1 MPTKPHTKT
10 PLIPKILNK
19 LEEYSDHPWVIDTE
33 TDGLKV
39 IGPGSLHNAQW
50 VGFMPAV
57 EGEEPY
63 AVTIG
68 AFNKFLRPR
77 FEDLALIG
85 HNIRFD
91 LHALNL
97 DPSKPIWDTMGYTYI
112 HSTTAL
118 KSLDAL
124 AELRGWDK
132 IKTPAE
138 IKAGKI
144 GTLDP
149 DKIREYLI
157 DDVVV
162 TYRLWLEQK
171 TQKSRIFDTF
181 VKDMNL
187 ERALA
192 RIQTRGV
199 RLLIDKMSMVT
210 NEAKR
215 SLGVITKELE
225 LMGFR
230 GNLGSSKQLAAWL
243 AENGRVLPRTDK
255 GNPSTSREV
264 IQDLAEKGDTF
275 AGKLLDHRKISKLI
289 QGFLTPLPQLA
300 RRNSYDDYYYLYP
313 EINSTRTAT
322 GRFSYSN
329 PNLQQIPKG
338 RQSSVGK
345 KIRQCLTHE
354 GGVSVADY
362 SQIELRIAAALSGE
376 PVLLEAFGSG
386 RDPHT
391 ETAAKVFGK
400 ELDKVSEIERHAA
413 KTVNFGIL
421 FGAGPNRL
429 AIELGVP
436 IQEARQIFHDWKT
449 GLNCMSNWCEE
460 SWASTEASCLART
473 IGGRTRIFGPGENTR
488 AGLSVVVQ
496 GTAAELMRQALFDS
510 ECAGLDPIL
519 TVHDEI
525 ILKGRGKAQELAEL
539 MQKSAEKAFPEAL
552 GSVNFPADGSDGPS
566 WGELE

>member
-1 MPTKPHTKT
+1 MPTKPHTKI
-10 PLIPKILNK
+10 PQVPKILNK
-19 LEEYSDHPWVIDTE
+19 LEEYSDSPWVIDTE
-33 TDGLKV
+33 TNGLKV
-39 IGPGSLHNAQW
+39 IGPESQHTAHW

-57 EGEEPY
+57 EGEEPF

-68 AFNKFLRPR
+68 VFNKFLRPL
-77 FEDLALIG
+77 FENLALIG

-97 DPSKPIWDTMGYTYI
+97 EPIRPIWDTMGYTYI
-112 HSTTAL
+112 HNTTAL

-132 IKTPAE
+132 IKTPPE

-144 GTLDP
+144 SSLDSA
-149 DKIREYLI
+149 KVREYLI
-157 DDVVV
+157 DDVII
-162 TYRLWLEQK
+162 TFKLYLEQRK
-171 TQKSRIFDTF
+171 QKSRVFPTF
-181 VKDMNL
+181 IKDMNL

-192 RIQTRGV
+192 RIQARGV
-199 RLLIDKMSMVT
+199 RLLTDKMSMVT
-210 NEAKR
+210 REARR
-215 SLGVITKELE
+215 SLGVVTKELE

-243 AENGRVLPRTDK
+243 TENGRVLPRTEK

-264 IQDLAEKGDTF
+264 IQDFADKGDTF
-275 AGKLLDHRKISKLI
+275 AARLLDHRKISKLI
-289 QGFLTPLPQLA
+289 QGFLVPLPQLA
-300 RRNSYDDYYYLYP
+300 RRNSYDDYFYLYP

-338 RQSSVGK
+338 RQSTIGK

-362 SQIELRIAAALSGE
+362 RQIELRIAAALSGE

-400 ELDKVSEIERHAA
+400 ELDKVSDIERHAA

-429 AIELGVP
+429 AIELGVS
-436 IQEARQIFHDWKT
+436 IQEARQVFHDWKT
-449 GLNCMSNWCEE
+449 GLSCMSNWCEE
-460 SWASTEASCLART
+460 TWASTEASRVAQT
-473 IGGRTRIFGPGENTR
+473 VGGRTRIFGPGENAR

-496 GTAAELMRQALFDS
+496 GTAAELMRQALLDA
-510 ECAGLDPIL
+510 EIAGLDPIL

-525 ILKGRGKAQELAEL
+525 ILKGRGKAQELSES
-539 MQKSAEKAFPEAL
+539 MQKSAEKAFPDRL
-552 GSVNFPADGSDGPS
+552 GSVNFPVDGSDGPS
-566 WGELE
+566 WGEIE